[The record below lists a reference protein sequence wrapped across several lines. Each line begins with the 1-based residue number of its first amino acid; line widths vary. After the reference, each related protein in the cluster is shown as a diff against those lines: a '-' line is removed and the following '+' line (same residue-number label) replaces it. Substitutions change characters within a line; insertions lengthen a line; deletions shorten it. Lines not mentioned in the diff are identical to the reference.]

1 LRQLSFMNAD
11 RTLQVTSGS
20 RSGSHSRDEA
30 ANHVG
35 FRSHCGSLRELKGHE
50 LETKVPIDV
59 VEDRLRRRIT
69 SLACQYGRY
78 GYRPITMLLRAEGWR
93 VNHKRVARIWCEEG
107 LKAPQKQPG
116 RRRLWPNR
124 SSCVRLRGVRPNHL
138 WSHDF
143 VLDRTS
149 DGRVI
154 RMLTVID
161 EFTRESLRIRGAR
174 KITAIDVPE
183 QLADL
188 FIIHRTPDHFRSD
201 NGPEFV
207 ATIVR
212 SWLGR
217 LGVQT
222 PFIERGS
229 PWENRYI
236 ESFNGMLRD
245 GLLNGEIFDTI
256 MEARVVTEA
265 WRKHYNTIRPHC
277 SLGHGAPAPAAYVPP
292 QVANT

>member
-1 LRQLSFMNAD
+1 
-11 RTLQVTSGS
+11 
-20 RSGSHSRDEA
+20 
-30 ANHVG
+30 
-35 FRSHCGSLRELKGHE
+35 
-50 LETKVPIDV
+50 
-59 VEDRLRRRIT
+59 
-69 SLACQYGRY
+69 
-78 GYRPITMLLRAEGWR
+78 
-93 VNHKRVARIWCEEG
+93 
-107 LKAPQKQPG
+107 
-116 RRRLWPNR
+116 
-124 SSCVRLRGVRPNHL
+124 
-138 WSHDF
+138 
-143 VLDRTS
+143 
-149 DGRVI
+149 
-154 RMLTVID
+154 MLTVID

-212 SWLGR
+212 SWSGR